1 MGLILDS
8 SVLVAAERQGYNAR
22 QMLAS
27 IARKI
32 AETEVGISVVTL
44 IELAHGAARADTPE
58 RKAKR
63 QKFIEELLTAIPT
76 HPVTVPLAL
85 RAGQIDGEN
94 QARGIRVPLP
104 DLLIGVTALEL
115 DTVWGRPIFATSNSC
130 PVCPSWN
137 SSPRKTVQAFRPAY
151 IQSPSLHSPHRGKM
165 VSPFNKQTPSIHT
178 IMVTHTN
185 GSSRYIPDD
194 AAFEQT
200 SYEITTSHLKSGCA
214 ENAIVNGFLHLI
226 EQR

>member
-63 QKFIEELLTAIPT
+63 HKFIEELLTAIPT

-115 DTVWGRPIFATSNSC
+115 GYSVGTANLRHFQQLPG
-130 PVCPSWN
+130 
-137 SSPRKTVQAFRPAY
+137 
-151 IQSPSLHSPHRGKM
+151 L
-165 VSPFNKQTPSIHT
+165 SI
-178 IMVTHTN
+178 V
-185 GSSRYIPDD
+185 
-194 AAFEQT
+194 E
-200 SYEITTSHLKSGCA
+200 L
-214 ENAIVNGFLHLI
+214 
-226 EQR
+226 